1 MLHVTVPHHANPSP
15 RSEEDPLNEEDGPT
29 LVMYMHHLQRGGE
42 EQKTQR
48 ANVAVTF
55 AVISALN

>member
-1 MLHVTVPHHANPSP
+1 MLHVTVPHRANPNP
-15 RSEEDPLNEEDGPT
+15 RSEEDPLNEEDGPS
-29 LVMYMHHLQRGGE
+29 LVMYMHHLQRG
-42 EQKTQR
+42 EQKTRR